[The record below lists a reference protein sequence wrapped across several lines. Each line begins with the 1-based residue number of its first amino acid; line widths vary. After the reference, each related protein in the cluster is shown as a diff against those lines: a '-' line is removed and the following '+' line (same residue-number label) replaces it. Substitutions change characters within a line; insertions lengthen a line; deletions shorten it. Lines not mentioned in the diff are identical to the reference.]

1 MAQAK
6 TQENPL
12 AQKPVMAEMEV
23 HYHVETAA
31 AVPSS
36 CWPKQQ
42 QNQAKHPASCRL
54 ARSPLPAHGA
64 SQAHFYAVQVATTW
78 TKLAIAKSWIAS
90 LAVRPSIAK
99 PGTQIA
105 SEQANGMLHS
115 LHPENSWAKSA
126 DAPAT

>member
-64 SQAHFYAVQVATTW
+64 SQAHFYAVRA
-78 TKLAIAKSWIAS
+78 KHLASCRLARSPLPEHGAS
-90 LAVRPSIAK
+90 
-99 PGTQIA
+99 
-105 SEQANGMLHS
+105 QAH
-115 LHPENSWAKSA
+115 
-126 DAPAT
+126 